1 MGENAKKV
9 IDSVKDKLNELKRSL
24 PDGVEIVETYD
35 RSGLIERAINTLKIA
50 LQEELILV
58 SLVCFIFLLHLR
70 SALVVIISLPLGILM
85 AFIIMNI
92 QGINAN
98 IMSLGGIAIAIGV
111 MVDAAIVMIDNVHK
125 HIENKSDDADH
136 WKVILAATTEVGPP
150 LFFSLLITG
159 LSVLPI
165 FTLQAQEGRMFAP
178 LAYTWIYAMISA
190 TILAITVI
198 PVLLGYFIKG
208 SVISSEKNIIS
219 RLLVSIYKPV
229 VSYVLR
235 FPITTVFFALVIMI
249 VGLWPFTKLGSEF
262 MPELDEGDLMYMPTT
277 LPAISIGKAQQ
288 ILQQTDK
295 LIRTVPEVDT
305 VFGKIGRAETATD
318 PAPLTMIETLIRFK
332 PRDEWREGM
341 TMEKLKVELNSI
353 VNLPGITNAW
363 VMPIKTRIDMLAT
376 GIKTPVGIKIAGSDL
391 KVIENIGRQI
401 EKVLKDVPGTAS
413 VYAERVAGGR
423 YLTVDINRVNAAR
436 LGLNINDIQD
446 IVRTAVGGMNVAE
459 TIEGLERY
467 PINIR
472 YPHKLRDSLE
482 QLRLLPI
489 ITPAGARIPLGD
501 VASVNVTD
509 GPPMIKSENARINGW
524 IYVDTKDRD
533 LGSYVNEARE
543 HVAKT
548 VDLPPGYSI
557 SWSGQYEYML
567 RAMERLTIVVPI
579 TFFII
584 FFYCSI

>member
-1 MGENAKKV
+1 MVKQYQVVVDPDQLRAYDIPITTISNAIKKANQEAGASVIEMAEAEYMVRVTGYITGLEELRNIPLGVNVRGTPVLLKDVAQVRIGPQLRRGIAELNGEGEVVGGVIVMRWGENAKKV

-208 SVISSEKNIIS
+208 SVIFLRKKHYLEIIS
-219 RLLVSIYKPV
+219 
-229 VSYVLR
+229 
-235 FPITTVFFALVIMI
+235 
-249 VGLWPFTKLGSEF
+249 
-262 MPELDEGDLMYMPTT
+262 
-277 LPAISIGKAQQ
+277 
-288 ILQQTDK
+288 
-295 LIRTVPEVDT
+295 
-305 VFGKIGRAETATD
+305 
-318 PAPLTMIETLIRFK
+318 
-332 PRDEWREGM
+332 
-341 TMEKLKVELNSI
+341 
-353 VNLPGITNAW
+353 
-363 VMPIKTRIDMLAT
+363 
-376 GIKTPVGIKIAGSDL
+376 
-391 KVIENIGRQI
+391 
-401 EKVLKDVPGTAS
+401 
-413 VYAERVAGGR
+413 
-423 YLTVDINRVNAAR
+423 
-436 LGLNINDIQD
+436 
-446 IVRTAVGGMNVAE
+446 
-459 TIEGLERY
+459 
-467 PINIR
+467 
-472 YPHKLRDSLE
+472 
-482 QLRLLPI
+482 
-489 ITPAGARIPLGD
+489 
-501 VASVNVTD
+501 
-509 GPPMIKSENARINGW
+509 
-524 IYVDTKDRD
+524 
-533 LGSYVNEARE
+533 
-543 HVAKT
+543 
-548 VDLPPGYSI
+548 
-557 SWSGQYEYML
+557 
-567 RAMERLTIVVPI
+567 
-579 TFFII
+579 
-584 FFYCSI
+584 FYI